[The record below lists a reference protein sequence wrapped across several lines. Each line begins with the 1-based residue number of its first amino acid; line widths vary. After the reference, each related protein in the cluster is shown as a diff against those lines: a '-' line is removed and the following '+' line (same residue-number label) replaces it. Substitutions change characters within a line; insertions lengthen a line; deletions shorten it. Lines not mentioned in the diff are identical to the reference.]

1 MIQREK
7 IIGPFVGI
15 RRQEAVE
22 QAISSYYINK
32 AIREIGYPID
42 RVESAY
48 RLGKTYKLTS
58 IFLPSLFRT
67 QIDSDNS
74 RTMLRLKWRESEQQ
88 SIFIEFS
95 RFRDG
100 LKAEAEALAGLSVRL
115 PITKSLSPA
124 LMDI

>member
-1 MIQREK
+1 MSVSTGR
-7 IIGPFVGI
+7 
-15 RRQEAVE
+15 EAVE
-22 QAISSYYINK
+22 QPISSYYINK
-32 AIREIGYPID
+32 AIRETDSPID

-58 IFLPSLFRT
+58 IVLPSLFRT
-67 QIDSDNS
+67 QIDSDNI
-74 RTMLRLKWRESEQQ
+74 RTMLPLKWRESEQQ

-100 LKAEAEALAGLSVRL
+100 LKAEAEAEALAGLSVRR